1 MKKFKKRTKNKLIMV
16 SAVTI
21 FTVSTYLIGVSYGL
35 TLPIPDITAIS
46 GQIQSVETAA
56 NGAFSALQGL
66 AGTLG
71 YAPGASGGPLFNPGP
86 GLSEAMATV
95 DKLTADVSNMQ
106 EEYQNIIIN
115 FDKISHLVNSVEDA
129 VGSIDNLNNQIN
141 SAFNEI
147 PQDLTKSD
155 VQTGSLQ
162 NMISGINSAI
172 NYESSEYGNIASEAS
187 NEDSYNPSAF
197 ISGSSDYGQAGSLN
211 KSNLENG
218 SVLFS
223 EGIIFNSEG
232 NSGNP
237 SENINCSSLDAG
249 YTFDSSGNPV
259 GGCTDLA
266 DGFLDDTAS
275 AGLYNAGLSAARAH
289 KAELEGS
296 EFMNEI
302 SQNALKNSSNYY
314 AYQSSI
320 LTTIAEEDAAS
331 LKNLGYMESQLKQ
344 IEIDKSAEEM
354 KKEHNGSVI
363 LPQTNPMPDLNY
375 YNKTTM

>member
-1 MKKFKKRTKNKLIMV
+1 MKKLIKNKPMIA
-16 SAVTI
+16 AVIVI
-21 FTVSTYLIGVSYGL
+21 FTVSAYLTGVSYGL
-35 TLPIPDITAIS
+35 PLPIPDITAIS

-71 YAPGASGGPLFNPGP
+71 YAPGAGGGPLFNPGP

-106 EEYQNIIIN
+106 EEYQNILIN
-115 FDKISHLVNSVEDA
+115 FDKISHLANSVEDA
-129 VGSIDNLNNQIN
+129 VDSINNLNNRIN
-141 SAFNEI
+141 SAFNQI
-147 PQDLTKSD
+147 PQDLTASD

-162 NMISGINSAI
+162 NAASGINSDI
-172 NYESSEYGNIASEAS
+172 NYESSEYGNIVSAASDENA
-187 NEDSYNPSAF
+187 NNPSVF
-197 ISGSSDYGQAGSLN
+197 VSGGSAGGQAGSLN
-211 KSNLENG
+211 KSDLENG
-218 SVLFS
+218 SALFS
-223 EGIIFNSEG
+223 QGAIFNSAG

-237 SENINCSSLDAG
+237 SETINCSSINGG

-266 DGFLDDTAS
+266 EGFLDDTAS
-275 AGLYNAGLSAARAH
+275 SGLYNAGLSAARAH

-296 EFMNEI
+296 EFMDEI

-320 LTTIAEEDAAS
+320 LTTIAEENAAS

-344 IEIDKSAEEM
+344 IEIDKSAEEI
-354 KKEHNGSVI
+354 KKEHTGSVI
-363 LPQTNPMPDLNY
+363 LPQTNPTPGLNY
-375 YNKTTM
+375 YTKTTM

>member
-1 MKKFKKRTKNKLIMV
+1 MKKILKNKTVIV
-16 SAVTI
+16 SVIVI
-21 FTVSTYLIGVSYGL
+21 FTYLSGVAYGMP
-35 TLPIPDITAIS
+35 LPIPDITAIS
-46 GQIQSVETAA
+46 GQISSVETAA

-106 EEYQNIIIN
+106 EEYQNIVIN

-129 VGSIDNLNNQIN
+129 VGSINNLNNRIN
-141 SAFNEI
+141 TAFNQI
-147 PQDLTKSD
+147 PQDLTASD

-162 NMISGINSAI
+162 NVVSSINSGI
-172 NYESSEYGNIASEAS
+172 NYESSEYGNIDSSASEENA
-187 NEDSYNPSAF
+187 YNPAVFASGGSA
-197 ISGSSDYGQAGSLN
+197 SGQAGSLN

-218 SVLFS
+218 SALFS
-223 EGIIFNSEG
+223 RETIFNSGG
-232 NSGNP
+232 NSGDP

-249 YTFDSSGNPV
+249 YTFDSRGNPV

-266 DGFLDDTAS
+266 GGFLDDTAS

-296 EFMNEI
+296 EFMDEI
-302 SQNALKNSSNYY
+302 SQDALKNSSNYY

-320 LTTIAEEDAAS
+320 LTAIAEENAAS

-344 IEIDKSAEEM
+344 IEIDKSAEEI

-363 LPQTNPMPDLNY
+363 LPQTNSTPGLNY
-375 YNKTTM
+375 YTKTTM